1 MKLLVMKSRY
11 LLIATFANIQ
21 GRRLVMI
28 VSSRTCVDL
37 IGTQL

>member
-1 MKLLVMKSRY
+1 MKLLVMKRRY

-21 GRRLVMI
+21 VRRLVMI

-37 IGTQL
+37 TGTQL